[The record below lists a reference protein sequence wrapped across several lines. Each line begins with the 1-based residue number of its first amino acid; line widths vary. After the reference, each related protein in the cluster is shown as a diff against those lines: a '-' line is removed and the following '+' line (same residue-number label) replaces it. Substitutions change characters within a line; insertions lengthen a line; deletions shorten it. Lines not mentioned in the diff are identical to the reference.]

1 MRGALHSILA
11 TGSSY
16 EQGQPYQTHLSL
28 AASPFQAACRLCRPQ
43 ARLAGFGVEAAI
55 ASFLSPDGSER
66 MEAAFSRRL
75 DRITR
80 QVGKLDYHIE
90 VGNEAFALYL
100 RRWLAVTPAI
110 PAEANAAARA
120 DAEKRFDFFVEALAR
135 RMETGRHLADD
146 LIRAAPEPELG
157 EIENTDGNGPESP
170 TQP

>member
-1 MRGALHSILA
+1 MSKGNRIKHTFRLPPALSRQLA
-11 TGSSY
+11 DYAGRKRVS
-16 EQGQPYQTHLSL
+16 Q
-28 AASPFQAACRLCRPQ
+28 ASV
-43 ARLAGFGVEAAI
+43 VEAAI

>member
-1 MRGALHSILA
+1 MSKGNRIKHTFRLPPALSRQLA
-11 TGSSY
+11 DYAGRKRVS
-16 EQGQPYQTHLSL
+16 Q
-28 AASPFQAACRLCRPQ
+28 ASA
-43 ARLAGFGVEAAI
+43 VEAAI
-55 ASFLSPDGSER
+55 ASFLSPDGSGR

-80 QVGKLDYHIE
+80 QIGKLDYHIE

-100 RRWLAVTPAI
+100 RRWLAVTPVI
-110 PAEANAAARA
+110 PAETNAAARA

-157 EIENTDGNGPESP
+157 GVGNRNGSGPEAPAQS
-170 TQP
+170 

>member
-1 MRGALHSILA
+1 MSKGNRIKHTFRLPPALSRQLA
-11 TGSSY
+11 DYAGRKRVS
-16 EQGQPYQTHLSL
+16 Q
-28 AASPFQAACRLCRPQ
+28 ASV
-43 ARLAGFGVEAAI
+43 VEAAI

-75 DRITR
+75 DRISR
-80 QVGKLDYHIE
+80 QIGKLDYHIE

-100 RRWLAVTPAI
+100 RRWLAVTPAM

-146 LIRAAPEPELG
+146 LIRAAPEPGLD
-157 EIENTDGNGPESP
+157 EIEKEDGNSPESP
-170 TQP
+170 AQP

>member
-1 MRGALHSILA
+1 MSKGNRIKHTFRLPPALSRQLA
-11 TGSSY
+11 DYAGRKRVS
-16 EQGQPYQTHLSL
+16 Q
-28 AASPFQAACRLCRPQ
+28 ASV
-43 ARLAGFGVEAAI
+43 VEAAI

-120 DAEKRFDFFVEALAR
+120 DAEKRFDFFGEALAR

-157 EIENTDGNGPESP
+157 EIENADGNGPESP